1 MSATSEPDHPQRP
14 GAGPASR
21 AGLGTVSMV
30 LGFVAGAGSLLFA
43 LVAYGMSK
51 ESRGRSI
58 EGAGDGSD
66 EVLGAIG
73 CVGAIF
79 AAVAVAGLVLG
90 GMALARPATPRGPAR
105 VGVALCALWL
115 VLAGVVVLVA
125 L

>member
-1 MSATSEPDHPQRP
+1 MSADQRP
-14 GAGPASR
+14 QPAGADPGSR
-21 AGLGTVSMV
+21 AGLGTASMV

-58 EGAGDGSD
+58 EGSGDGSD

-79 AAVAVAGLVLG
+79 AAVAVAGLALG
-90 GMALARPATPRGPAR
+90 ALALAQPATPRGPAR
-105 VGVALCALWL
+105 LGVALCALWL
-115 VLAGVVVLVA
+115 ALAAVVTLAVL
-125 L
+125 

>member
-1 MSATSEPDHPQRP
+1 
-14 GAGPASR
+14 
-21 AGLGTVSMV
+21 
-30 LGFVAGAGSLLFA
+30 
-43 LVAYGMSK
+43 
-51 ESRGRSI
+51 
-58 EGAGDGSD
+58 GSD

-105 VGVALCALWL
+105 VGVALGALWR

>member
-1 MSATSEPDHPQRP
+1 MEPAAPPPATPPAPR
-14 GAGPASR
+14 GAA
-21 AGLGTVSMV
+21 LGMAAML
-30 LGFVAGAGSLLFA
+30 LGVVAGAGSLLFA

-79 AAVAVAGLVLG
+79 ALVAVAGLVLG
-90 GMALARPATPRGPAR
+90 GLALAQPAAPRGPAR

-115 VLAGVVVLVA
+115 VVAAVVA
-125 L
+125 LGTL

>member
-105 VGVALCALWL
+105 VGVAL
-115 VLAGVVVLVA
+115 
-125 L
+125 

>member
-1 MSATSEPDHPQRP
+1 VSAASGPDDPPRP
-14 GAGPASR
+14 GAGPAAS
-21 AGLGTVSMV
+21 AALGVASMV
-30 LGFVAGAGSLLFA
+30 LGFVAAAGSLLFA

-79 AAVAVAGLVLG
+79 ALVAVAGLALG
-90 GMALARPATPRGPAR
+90 GLALAQPAAPRGPAR
-105 VGVALCALWL
+105 VGIALCALWL
-115 VLAGVVVLVA
+115 ATAAVVA
-125 L
+125 LCVL